1 MRELNQIMDAKAI
14 GSAIANI
21 ADGIASNE
29 GFDPKEVAFLGI
41 RRRGIPLAQRIA
53 NHIAHRYQV
62 TPPIG
67 ELDITL
73 YRDDLSQK
81 ADQPIVGV
89 THVPYSV
96 DGKIVV
102 LVDDVI
108 FTGRTIRAAMSA
120 LSDYGR
126 PRAVWLAVLVDRG
139 WRELPVHPDFVGIT
153 CKTRRENVIE
163 VKINEIDQEERVSL
177 MELE

>member
-1 MRELNQIMDAKAI
+1 MRELSEIMDARAI
-14 GSAIANI
+14 ESAIAAI
-21 ADGIASNE
+21 AEGIGSNA

-53 NHIAHRYQV
+53 DRIKDRYKV

-89 THVPYSV
+89 TRVPYSV
-96 DGKIVV
+96 DGKILV

-108 FTGRTIRAAMSA
+108 FTGRTVRAALSA

-126 PRAVWLAVLVDRG
+126 PRAVWLAVLIDRG
-139 WRELPVHPDFVGIT
+139 WRELPVHPDFVGMK
-153 CKTRRENVIE
+153 CETRRDQFVE
-163 VKINEIDQEERVSL
+163 VKFNEIDREERVAL
-177 MELE
+177 MEVE